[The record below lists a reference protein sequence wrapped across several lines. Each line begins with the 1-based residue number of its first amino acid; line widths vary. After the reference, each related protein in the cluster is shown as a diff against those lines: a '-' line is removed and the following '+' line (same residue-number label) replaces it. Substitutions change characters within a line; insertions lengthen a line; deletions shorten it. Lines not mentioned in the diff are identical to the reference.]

1 MDGKVIIGVDLE
13 TKSFEKQI
21 ASLERKLSDIEAS
34 LEMASEDKT
43 LFSTSE
49 IQEMEKEAEK
59 LRNQLIGLYK
69 KQADLGKSDTFKNMG
84 KGLQDTI
91 RKASKLAIAIFG
103 IRSAYSAV
111 RSAMSTLS
119 QYDDDLA
126 NRIEYIRYTLA
137 YAIKPLIEGIV
148 NLVYKLLGY
157 VNYIATIWFGK
168 PLFDTQ
174 NMDAFNKKLGTANKQ
189 AKELNKSLLG
199 FDKINKL
206 DSSSSGGASG
216 GAGAGA
222 TMTLPQGEVPSW
234 IKWIADN
241 KDLILSA
248 LVGIAGGLTA
258 IKFGATALQGIGIGI
273 GLAGLT
279 QLFQDLPGYIE
290 KLDSSLS
297 DSGTTWEEFGKIL
310 GDTSWTIL
318 GVGLATGNLLTV
330 IVGATGLIV
339 STVMKSWSD
348 TRAILETAETWINQ
362 KLDWLEEH
370 TYFLGSVI
378 KGVFK
383 SARDYVVDTFKGIF
397 KPIKNVIDGILLIL
411 KGDLQGGIA
420 TISKGIANHFISALN
435 KIIDAVNAFFTP
447 FRAIIVGV
455 GKLIGKSWTMD
466 NIKLPRASYLAQ
478 GAIMVNRPGR
488 GVPVGA
494 SAYAGEAGRE
504 GIMPLTNE
512 ASMSQLGYEIGKHV
526 KIDLDLEVEIERRVL
541 ARVMKE
547 IQNDSQFVGGGY

>member
-1 MDGKVIIGVDLE
+1 MDGKVVIGVDLE

-21 ASLERKLSDIEAS
+21 ASLESKLSDIEAS

-49 IQEMEKEAEK
+49 IREMEKEAEK
-59 LRNQLIGLYK
+59 LRNQLIKLYK
-69 KQADLGKSDTFKNMG
+69 QQADIGKSDTFKNMG
-84 KGLQDTI
+84 KGLQDSI

-216 GAGAGA
+216 GAGAGS

-279 QLFQDLPGYIE
+279 QLFQDLPGYIDS
-290 KLDSSLS
+290 LDSSLG

-330 IVGATGLIV
+330 IVGATGIIV
-339 STVMKSWSD
+339 STVMKSWED
-348 TRAILETAETWINQ
+348 TKSILQTAESWIWNQ
-362 KLDWLEEH
+362 LDKLEEK
-370 TYFLGSVI
+370 FGIFGSVA
-378 KGVFK
+378 KGIFG
-383 SARDYVVDTFKGIF
+383 SARDYIVDTFKGIF

-435 KIIDAVNAFFTP
+435 KIIDAVNAFLTP

-455 GKLIGKSWTMD
+455 GKIIGKNWTMD
-466 NIKLPRASYLAQ
+466 NIKIPRASYLAQ
-478 GAIMVNRPGR
+478 GGIIVNRPGR

-494 SAYAGEAGRE
+494 SAYAGEYQRE
-504 GIMPLTNE
+504 GVLPLTNE

-526 KIDLDLEVEIERRVL
+526 KVNADITLEIERRVL

>member
-1 MDGKVIIGVDLE
+1 MDGKVVIGVDLE

-21 ASLERKLSDIEAS
+21 ASLESKLSDIEAS

-49 IQEMEKEAEK
+49 IREMEKEAEK
-59 LRNQLIGLYK
+59 LRNQLVKLYK
-69 KQADLGKSDTFKNMG
+69 QQANIGKSDTFKNMG
-84 KGLQDTI
+84 KGLQDSI
-91 RKASKLAIAIFG
+91 KKASKLVIAIFG

-126 NRIEYIRYTLA
+126 NRIEYIRYILA
-137 YAIKPLIEGIV
+137 YSMKPLIEGIV

-157 VNYIATIWFGK
+157 INYIASIWFGK
-168 PLFDTQ
+168 PLFDIK
-174 NMDAFNKKLGTANKQ
+174 NADAFNKKIGSANKQ

-222 TMTLPQGEVPSW
+222 TMTLPQGEIPSW

-290 KLDSSLS
+290 KLDSSLG

-330 IVGATGLIV
+330 IVGATGIIV
-339 STVMKSWSD
+339 STVMKSWED
-348 TRAILETAETWINQ
+348 TKSILQTAESWIWNQ
-362 KLDWLEEH
+362 LDKLEEK
-370 TYFLGSVI
+370 FGIFGSVA
-378 KGVFK
+378 KGIFG
-383 SARDYVVDTFKGIF
+383 SARDYIVDTFKGIF

-435 KIIDAVNAFFTP
+435 KIIDAVNAFLTP

-478 GAIMVNRPGR
+478 GGIIVNRPGR
-488 GVPVGA
+488 GVSVGA
-494 SAYAGEAGRE
+494 SAYAGEYQRE
-504 GIMPLTNE
+504 GVLPLTNE
-512 ASMSQLGYEIGKHV
+512 ASMSQLGLEIGKHV
-526 KIDLDLEVEIERRVL
+526 KVNADITLEIERRVL